1 MINYGEPFQEKQLE
15 NILRLLIWWLGE
27 GQTLQVSMQHP
38 GDLSEFTDS
47 VTEIWPEFPPIP
59 SIKAE
64 QTTNVC
70 SKKGSKWILK
80 FESRA
85 ETCIGWTSFNFRFKE
100 FLSNLKL
107 LLKII
112 TYCATDEQSITAS
125 RSSVLNFKFIVLTF
139 PMLISCLISIG
150 QNLCE
155 RKNLNSNQCPCYD
168 VYWSKICCQQFWY
181 TFSGF
186 DIQLEQSEMNPLHIK
201 ICFKNE
207 SYYTS

>member
-47 VTEIWPEFPPIP
+47 VTEIWPDFPPIP

-70 SKKGSKWILK
+70 SKKGNKWILK
-80 FESRA
+80 FESSA
-85 ETCIGWTSFNFRFKE
+85 ETCIGWTSFNFRIKE

-107 LLKII
+107 FNSYSKI
-112 TYCATDEQSITAS
+112 TYCVTDEQSITGS
-125 RSSVLNFKFIVLTF
+125 RSSVLNFKLFVLTF
-139 PMLISCLISIG
+139 PMLISCLICIE

-155 RKNLNSNQCPCYD
+155 K
-168 VYWSKICCQQFWY
+168 K
-181 TFSGF
+181 
-186 DIQLEQSEMNPLHIK
+186 K
-201 ICFKNE
+201 FKL
-207 SYYTS
+207 